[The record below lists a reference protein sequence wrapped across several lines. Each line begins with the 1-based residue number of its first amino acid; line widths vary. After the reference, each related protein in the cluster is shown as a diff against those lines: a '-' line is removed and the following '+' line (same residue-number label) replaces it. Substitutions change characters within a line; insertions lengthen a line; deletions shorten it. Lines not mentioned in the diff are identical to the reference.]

1 MLSRSVL
8 KRNSRLQVEKGPRRG
23 GEGQTLKGKKVKSIN
38 INIRLQPTTL
48 ILLKKKA
55 VKLGFPYQTLAAS
68 ILYRYTTGQT
78 IVPNI

>member
-55 VKLGFPYQTLAAS
+55 VKLGLPYQTLAAS

>member
-1 MLSRSVL
+1 
-8 KRNSRLQVEKGPRRG
+8 
-23 GEGQTLKGKKVKSIN
+23 LKGKKVKSIN

-68 ILYRYTTGQT
+68 ILYRYTTSQT